1 MKYHYEYLNK
11 NCTKELVEKNTDY
24 NGTNIKTTMDKK
36 ITTNRQ
42 FVSSLYLG

>member
-1 MKYHYEYLNK
+1 MNGTILSR
-11 NCTKELVEKNTDY
+11 LSVENNTDY
-24 NGTNIKTTMDKK
+24 NGTNIKASIVKK

>member
-1 MKYHYEYLNK
+1 MNGTILS
-11 NCTKELVEKNTDY
+11 CLSQVENNTDY
-24 NGTNIKTTMDKK
+24 NGTNIKASIVKK